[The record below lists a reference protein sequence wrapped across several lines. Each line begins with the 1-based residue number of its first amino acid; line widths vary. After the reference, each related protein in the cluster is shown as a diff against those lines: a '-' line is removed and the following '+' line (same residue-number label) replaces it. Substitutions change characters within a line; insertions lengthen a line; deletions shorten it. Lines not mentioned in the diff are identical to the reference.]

1 MSVPRILK
9 GGHKTQLSQFV
20 CFVEIT
26 VHLTYRILCTDRK
39 RCNENN
45 NRLITVKISIVCARF
60 RFHVMHIGLKSL
72 PRVFFR
78 LLRFILTMQSLAQ
91 MKNIF

>member
-60 RFHVMHIGLKSL
+60 RFHVMHIWVEISPTG
-72 PRVFFR
+72 VFPITTFHTHYAV
-78 LLRFILTMQSLAQ
+78 LGSDEKYF
-91 MKNIF
+91 